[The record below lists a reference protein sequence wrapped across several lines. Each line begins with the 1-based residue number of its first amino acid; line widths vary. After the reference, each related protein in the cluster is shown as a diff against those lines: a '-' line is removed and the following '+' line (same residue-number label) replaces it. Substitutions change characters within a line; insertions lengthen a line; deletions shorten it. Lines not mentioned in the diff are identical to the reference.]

1 MRNHKREEV
10 DNLAYKI
17 TDECLACGSCLDACP
32 NDAIIEG
39 DIYSIDQDKC
49 ENCGACVDACPTGA
63 IIEE

>member
-1 MRNHKREEV
+1 M
-10 DNLAYKI
+10 AYRI
-17 TDECLACGSCLDACP
+17 TDECLACGACLDECP

-63 IIEE
+63 VIEEEWI